1 MEKRET
7 SLCFLSHSIT
17 FLVLERFLGSEI
29 LHRGII
35 NKEHK
40 EGILAPLGREL
51 G

>member
-1 MEKRET
+1 MEKRGT
-7 SLCFLSHSIT
+7 SLCFPSHSIT

-29 LHRGII
+29 LYRGII

-40 EGILAPLGREL
+40 EGILAPSGREL